1 MVLRVDSAF
10 YGRDVI
16 AAARRGGARFSIT
29 ARKDRAVT
37 AAINAIPDTAWTT
50 IRYPKAVF
58 DEELRQWVSDAE
70 VAEIPFTAFASCG
83 KERLSLRFTISS
95 KGFLFAHP
103 TNSQLFSPASR
114 IAF

>member
-1 MVLRVDSAF
+1 MVADALATAKSCGVTGTVVLRADNAF

-16 AAARRGGARFSIT
+16 AAARRGGARFSVT

-37 AAINAIPDTAWTT
+37 TAISSIPETAWTT

-70 VAEIPFTAFASCG
+70 VAEIPFTAFASRG
-83 KERLSLRFTISS
+83 KT
-95 KGFLFAHP
+95 
-103 TNSQLFSPASR
+103 SR
-114 IAF
+114 SRPG